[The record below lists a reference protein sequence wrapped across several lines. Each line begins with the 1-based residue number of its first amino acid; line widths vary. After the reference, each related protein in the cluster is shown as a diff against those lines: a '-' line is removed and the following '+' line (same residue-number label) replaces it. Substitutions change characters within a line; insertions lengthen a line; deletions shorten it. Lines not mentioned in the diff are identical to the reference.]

1 MLVSF
6 LIMLPLVALAGFLLG
21 GLVELA
27 ALRLPSSE
35 PFLAPPSCPRCGSLR
50 SRWSWLLPRP
60 CPTCGSIPRSQL
72 TLQLLTALTLVL
84 VWLRFFTEPL
94 AVLRVSLFALLLLL
108 IARIDW
114 AHHLIYLVTVVP
126 ALALALLLA
135 GTVSLRAFLLAIA
148 GMVSAAVLFAV
159 FYGLGWLL
167 YRRAALGSGDIVLA
181 ALIGAMVGALH
192 LLPTLLL
199 GMLLA
204 ALAAI
209 WLLVL
214 RRVSRMTYL
223 PYGSFLA
230 AGTVIGLLLWGPA

>member
-1 MLVSF
+1 MLISF
-6 LIMLPLVALAGFLLG
+6 LIMLPFVALAGFLLG

-114 AHHLIYLVTVVP
+114 AHHLIYLVTIVP
-126 ALALALLLA
+126 ALVLTLLLA
-135 GTVSLRAFLLAIA
+135 LVASLRIFLLAVT
-148 GMVSAAVLFAV
+148 GMVGAAALFAV
-159 FYGLGWLL
+159 FYWLGWLL
-167 YRRAALGSGDIVLA
+167 YRRAALGSGDILLA
-181 ALIGAMVGALH
+181 ALIGAMMGVLRV
-192 LLPTLLL
+192 LPTLLL
-199 GMLLA
+199 GMVFA

-209 WLLVL
+209 SLLVL
-214 RRVSRMTYL
+214 RRAGRMTYL

-230 AGTVIGLLLWGPA
+230 AGTVVGLLLWGPA